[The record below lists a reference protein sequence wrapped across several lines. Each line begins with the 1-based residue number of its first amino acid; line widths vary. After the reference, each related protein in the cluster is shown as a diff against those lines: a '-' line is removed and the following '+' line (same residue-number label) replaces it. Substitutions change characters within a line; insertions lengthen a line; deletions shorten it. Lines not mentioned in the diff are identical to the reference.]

1 MIKLG
6 ITILNYLFINRQMVH
21 DIRQIKQMSTDRESV
36 DDDAKSCAKLDNFWL
51 NLVGRKSNST

>member
-1 MIKLG
+1 
-6 ITILNYLFINRQMVH
+6 MVH

-36 DDDAKSCAKLDNFWL
+36 DDDAKSCAKLDNFWSQFLNPVKL